1 MIVFIA
7 GATGAVGRPLVQQL
21 ASAGHE
27 VIGTTRSAEKLG
39 HLRSAYGRRRRRPRQ
54 RCSTTRDH
62 HTVAACHHRPAHRP
76 GTTAVRARR
85 RATRFP
91 AFLWC
96 FVDISDT
103 PLGVSA
109 WSRLGGR
116 RARRRARRG
125 VSAHQDLVGSSL

>member
-103 PLGVSA
+103 PWASPPGLGLA
-109 WSRLGGR
+109 GGALGG
-116 RARRRARRG
+116 ARGAASQRIRTWW
-125 VSAHQDLVGSSL
+125 AHR

>member
-7 GATGAVGRPLVQQL
+7 GATGAVGRPLVRQL
-21 ASAGHE
+21 VPPDMRWSAQ
-27 VIGTTRSAEKLG
+27 L
-39 HLRSAYGRRRRRPRQ
+39 GRRRSSDTSVPPTGVVVDARDSDALRRAIITPSPHVIIDQ
-54 RCSTTRDH
+54 LTDL
-62 HTVAACHHRPAHRP
+62 AQ
-76 GTTAVRARR
+76 TAVRARR